1 MPIPEFVADLRAK
14 IGPEHPLWLA
24 GSTAVII
31 RPSVDARGSSG
42 ARVEGGGPAA
52 LGEEVLLVR
61 RADNAVWSPVTG
73 IVDPGEHPATA
84 AVRESLEEA
93 MVEVRVDRLVRLSV
107 SPKIVHATGDR
118 AQYCDLV
125 FRCSWISGDAAV
137 GDDESTEVAWFPV
150 DALPDMPEHL
160 ASRIAVAVADRPEYE
175 LLVDG
180 VALPI
185 VGPGAGRGPGPGQ
198 GPGVGHGH
206 GAGSWA
212 ETETDA
218 DPGL

>member
-1 MPIPEFVADLRAK
+1 MPIPEFVAELRAK

-31 RPSVDARGSSG
+31 RPARAPAG
-42 ARVEGGGPAA
+42 VPAA
-52 LGEEVLLVR
+52 SGEEVLLVR
-61 RADNAVWSPVTG
+61 RSDNGVWSPVTG

-93 MVEVRVDRLVRLSV
+93 MVEVRVERLVRLSV
-107 SPKIVHATGDR
+107 SPRIVHATGDR

-125 FRCSWISGDAAV
+125 FRCSWVSGEAAV
-137 GDDESTEVAWFPV
+137 GDDESVDVAWFPV

-160 ASRIAVAVADRPEYE
+160 ASRVAVAVADQPECE

-180 VALPI
+180 VPLPI
-185 VGPGAGRGPGPGQ
+185 VGPGGPR
-198 GPGVGHGH
+198 
-206 GAGSWA
+206 
-212 ETETDA
+212 
-218 DPGL
+218 

>member
-31 RPSVDARGSSG
+31 RPRARAGDLSP
-42 ARVEGGGPAA
+42 VEGSRPAGEA
-52 LGEEVLLVR
+52 VPADEEVLLVR
-61 RADNAVWSPVTG
+61 RSDNGVWSPVTG

-125 FRCSWISGDAAV
+125 FRCTWVSGEAAV
-137 GDDESTEVAWFPV
+137 GDDESVDVAWFPV
-150 DALPDMPEHL
+150 DALPAMPEHL
-160 ASRIAVAVADRPEYE
+160 ASRVAVAVADRPECE

-185 VGPGAGRGPGPGQ
+185 VGPNGNA
-198 GPGVGHGH
+198 
-206 GAGSWA
+206 
-212 ETETDA
+212 
-218 DPGL
+218 

>member
-31 RPSVDARGSSG
+31 RPRAEAAEG
-42 ARVEGGGPAA
+42 ALSAGD
-52 LGEEVLLVR
+52 EVLLVR
-61 RADNAVWSPVTG
+61 RSDNGVWSPVTG

-137 GDDESTEVAWFPV
+137 GDDESVDVAWFPV

-160 ASRIAVAVADRPEYE
+160 ASRVAVAVADRPECE

-180 VALPI
+180 VPLPI
-185 VGPGAGRGPGPGQ
+185 VGPGAG
-198 GPGVGHGH
+198 PGVGLSGEV
-206 GAGSWA
+206 GAG
-212 ETETDA
+212 
-218 DPGL
+218 LV

>member
-24 GSTAVII
+24 GATAVIL
-31 RPSVDARGSSG
+31 RPRSDAAG
-42 ARVEGGGPAA
+42 EGLPTRDGLPI
-52 LGEEVLLVR
+52 GEEVLLVR
-61 RADNAVWSPVTG
+61 RSDNGVWSPVTG

-125 FRCSWISGDAAV
+125 FRCSWISGDAEV
-137 GDDESTEVAWFPV
+137 GDDESVDVAWFAV

-160 ASRIAVAVADRPEYE
+160 ASRVAVAVADRPECE

-185 VGPGAGRGPGPGQ
+185 VGPGPGA
-198 GPGVGHGH
+198 V
-206 GAGSWA
+206 
-212 ETETDA
+212 
-218 DPGL
+218 

>member
-24 GSTAVII
+24 GATAVII
-31 RPSVDARGSSG
+31 RPRAGSG
-42 ARVEGGGPAA
+42 AMPFEGARTPAESVRTGETVPA
-52 LGEEVLLVR
+52 GEEVLLVR
-61 RADNAVWSPVTG
+61 RSDNGVWSPVTG

-125 FRCSWISGDAAV
+125 FRCTWVSGEAAV
-137 GDDESTEVAWFPV
+137 GDDESVDVAWFPV

-160 ASRIAVAVADRPEYE
+160 ASRVAVAVADRPECE
-175 LLVDG
+175 LLVHG

-185 VGPGAGRGPGPGQ
+185 VAPNGTA
-198 GPGVGHGH
+198 
-206 GAGSWA
+206 
-212 ETETDA
+212 
-218 DPGL
+218 

>member
-31 RPSVDARGSSG
+31 RPRARAGDLSP
-42 ARVEGGGPAA
+42 VEGSRPAGEA
-52 LGEEVLLVR
+52 VPADEEVLLVR
-61 RADNAVWSPVTG
+61 RSDNGVWSPVTG

-125 FRCSWISGDAAV
+125 FRCTWVSGEAAV
-137 GDDESTEVAWFPV
+137 GDDESVDVAWFPV
-150 DALPDMPEHL
+150 DALPAMPEHL
-160 ASRIAVAVADRPEYE
+160 ASRVAVAVADRPECE

-185 VGPGAGRGPGPGQ
+185 VGPNGTA
-198 GPGVGHGH
+198 
-206 GAGSWA
+206 
-212 ETETDA
+212 
-218 DPGL
+218 

>member
-24 GSTAVII
+24 GATAVII
-31 RPSVDARGSSG
+31 RPRAG
-42 ARVEGGGPAA
+42 AAGD
-52 LGEEVLLVR
+52 EVLLVR
-61 RADNAVWSPVTG
+61 RSDNGVWSPVTG

-125 FRCSWISGDAAV
+125 FRCSWISGEAAV
-137 GDDESTEVAWFPV
+137 GDDESVDVAWFPV
-150 DALPDMPEHL
+150 DALPEMPEHL
-160 ASRIAVAVADRPEYE
+160 SSRVAVAVADRPECE

-185 VGPGAGRGPGPGQ
+185 VSPAS
-198 GPGVGHGH
+198 VG
-206 GAGSWA
+206 
-212 ETETDA
+212 
-218 DPGL
+218 

>member
-1 MPIPEFVADLRAK
+1 MPVPEFVSELRAK

-24 GSTAVII
+24 GSTAVIL
-31 RPSVDARGSSG
+31 RTRAGG
-42 ARVEGGGPAA
+42 AGAA
-52 LGEEVLLVR
+52 AEEVLLVR
-61 RADNAVWSPVTG
+61 RSDNGVWSPVTG

-93 MVEVRVDRLVRLSV
+93 MVVVRVDRLVRLSV

-125 FRCSWISGDAAV
+125 FRCSWISGEAAV
-137 GDDESTEVAWFPV
+137 GDDESVEVAWFLV

-160 ASRIAVAVADRPEYE
+160 ASRVAVAVANQPECE

-180 VALPI
+180 VPLPI
-185 VGPGAGRGPGPGQ
+185 VGPGA
-198 GPGVGHGH
+198 
-206 GAGSWA
+206 
-212 ETETDA
+212 
-218 DPGL
+218 